1 MPGKADSKPEAREG
15 GELTTEAPW
24 SRQDQVI
31 ERGNEVKARVAEGG
45 RELRERV
52 VEATERAREAV
63 RQAPTDRWANT
74 LPGSG
79 VAVIRDRAKR
89 AQLASALST
98 VTYELVSLGS
108 GVLGGALAGAL
119 FNRIWRVVSDEDE
132 APKPTALDRNI
143 REVLVAGAVQG
154 AVFGLVKAAMGRIT
168 AQGYRQLTGNTP
180 NR

>member
-1 MPGKADSKPEAREG
+1 MPGKADSKPEARE

-31 ERGNEVKARVAEGG
+31 ERGNKVKARVGEGG

-63 RQAPTDRWANT
+63 RQAPTDRRANT

-168 AQGYRQLTGNTP
+168 AQGYRQLTGNTS